1 MGYTNDIEKTYNKM
15 EPTPQNMNLTMHI
28 HMFLNEI
35 TPLKNRIWNHMDWI
49 MQIHVVLKWDIDPHK
64 NR

>member
-1 MGYTNDIEKTYNKM
+1 M
-15 EPTPQNMNLTMHI
+15 EPTLQNMNLTMHI

-35 TPLKNRIWNHMDWI
+35 NPHINREWNHMDWI